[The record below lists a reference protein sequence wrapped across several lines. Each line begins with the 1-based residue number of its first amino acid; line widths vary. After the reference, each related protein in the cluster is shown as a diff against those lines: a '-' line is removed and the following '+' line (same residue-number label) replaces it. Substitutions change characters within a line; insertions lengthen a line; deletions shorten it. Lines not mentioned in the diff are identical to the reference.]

1 MSPYLLLSK
10 PCIFYLKV
18 LEDMYLLLR
27 KSRKFLHLTDFV
39 LFTFFFC
46 MKFFFVYF
54 MSLRPQKTICE
65 QHYHSPHPEF
75 SDLPTALVP
84 VMALKAHQITIKVKV
99 SHIIHATYTRH
110 TAHMV
115 NYSQVK
121 NCLDMIPIIWSTFEL
136 TEFTWYIM
144 QLSLPHH
151 CFS

>member
-1 MSPYLLLSK
+1 M
-10 PCIFYLKV
+10 I
-18 LEDMYLLLR
+18 
-27 KSRKFLHLTDFV
+27 
-39 LFTFFFC
+39 LFC
-46 MKFFFVYF
+46 VI
-54 MSLRPQKTICE
+54 SLRPLKTRYTCRALLLAPPNI
-65 QHYHSPHPEF
+65 

-84 VMALKAHQITIKVKV
+84 GMALKAHQITIKVKV

-151 CFS
+151 CFPKSTVHQFHIKLSLNQD

>member
-1 MSPYLLLSK
+1 MQNWEIQGNSAKSTNNLMSSFGLWMKKIWSCLLSIK
-10 PCIFYLKV
+10 LY
-18 LEDMYLLLR
+18 
-27 KSRKFLHLTDFV
+27 
-39 LFTFFFC
+39 
-46 MKFFFVYF
+46 
-54 MSLRPQKTICE
+54 
-65 QHYHSPHPEF
+65 SPHPVF
-75 SDLPTALVP
+75 SDLPTVLVP

-151 CFS
+151 CFPKSTVYQFDIKISLNQT

>member
-1 MSPYLLLSK
+1 
-10 PCIFYLKV
+10 
-18 LEDMYLLLR
+18 
-27 KSRKFLHLTDFV
+27 
-39 LFTFFFC
+39 
-46 MKFFFVYF
+46 
-54 MSLRPQKTICE
+54 
-65 QHYHSPHPEF
+65 
-75 SDLPTALVP
+75 
-84 VMALKAHQITIKVKV
+84 MALKAHQITIKVKV

-151 CFS
+151 CFSKSTVHQFDIKIRLNQSWFRLYWLWVSYRLFIFRRYQFDTKYISLPTFASSIYRSKTILDTSKLSITCTK

>member
-1 MSPYLLLSK
+1 MYCLTKK
-10 PCIFYLKV
+10 PTL
-18 LEDMYLLLR
+18 
-27 KSRKFLHLTDFV
+27 
-39 LFTFFFC
+39 
-46 MKFFFVYF
+46 
-54 MSLRPQKTICE
+54 
-65 QHYHSPHPEF
+65 SPHPRF
-75 SDLPTALVP
+75 SDLLTALVP
-84 VMALKAHQITIKVKV
+84 AMALKAHQITIKVKV

-151 CFS
+151 CFSKSTVHQFDIKIRLMFRSSHFWFLVFGHFWRRSYENIT

>member
-1 MSPYLLLSK
+1 MYLLLS
-10 PCIFYLKV
+10 
-18 LEDMYLLLR
+18 
-27 KSRKFLHLTDFV
+27 KSRKFLHLTDF
-39 LFTFFFC
+39 
-46 MKFFFVYF
+46 FVYVLLLHEILF
-54 MSLRPQKTICE
+54 CVMSLRPWKTIRE
-65 QHYHSPHPEF
+65 QHYCSPHPGF

-84 VMALKAHQITIKVKV
+84 AMALKAHQITIKVKV

-151 CFS
+151 CFSKSTVHQFDIKIRLNQN